1 MRIAADLGE
10 LTAKEPAGAP
20 PEGELPRRP
29 GFAVWS
35 QRDPRSVSAVS
46 VWSERRPG
54 LGEDAE
60 PTFMHDFASG
70 RGLLGVYDG
79 LGGAG
84 AHQVGTTGDG
94 RNLNHAF
101 VASRL
106 ASLTAQRWFVDR
118 VRNVDFGDG
127 RNDLRDRFADVLR
140 QARPPGRLKLA
151 GTLRRD
157 LPTTV
162 ALLEYHATRAGID
175 VAAYWAGDSRC
186 YVLTPEDGLQQ
197 LSQDD
202 SEVRDPLELLIADQ
216 PMTNVVCA
224 SAAFDIH
231 EERIDRIKRPC
242 VLVCATDGCF
252 GYVATPALFEYEI
265 LNQLMVATD
274 ENQFGHGLVHRIA
287 EYTSDDASLALVA
300 LGFRSFNALRHE
312 FAKRHEELRDKH
324 LTPIDNVRSRDELVE
339 ERRRSWEL
347 YRKKYM
353 FHIDARSRSSR

>member
-10 LTAKEPAGAP
+10 LADKEPP
-20 PEGELPRRP
+20 DSELPLRRP
-29 GFAVWS
+29 GFAVWCY
-35 QRDPRSVSAVS
+35 RETKGVSAVA

-60 PTFMHDFASG
+60 PTFMHDLGTG

-106 ASLTAQRWFVDR
+106 ASLTAHRWFADR
-118 VRNVDFGDG
+118 VRNAEFGDG
-127 RNDLRDRFADVLR
+127 RSDLRDRLADVLR
-140 QARPPGRLKLA
+140 EARPPGRLKLA

-162 ALLEYHATRAGID
+162 ALLEYRQVRAGVD

-186 YVLTPEDGLQQ
+186 YLLTAADGLQQ

-224 SAAFDIH
+224 SAAFDIREH
-231 EERIDRIKRPC
+231 RIDRITGPC

-265 LNQLMVATD
+265 LNQLMLATD
-274 ENQFGHGLVHRIA
+274 ERDFGHRLVRRVA

-300 LGFRSFNALRHE
+300 LGFRSFDVLRHQ
-312 FAKRHEELRDKH
+312 FVKRHEELRDKH
-324 LTPIDNVRSRDELVE
+324 LTPIENVRSRDELVE

-347 YRKKYM
+347 YRKRYM
-353 FHIDARSRSSR
+353 FHIDAGPRSSR